1 MMAWVARSSHDHG
14 DCGGESTASRWPAA
28 STRWTRT
35 AFSRGDTSV
44 FTTAA
49 AGWSHE
55 ETLPHVLQHCPGTID
70 AIRGRHDDALK
81 SIERALLTSSG
92 DHHDRVGLRVNQTVP
107 SLASPA
113 LRSDLQLYNH
123 TKKTVVVV
131 EKQASDDPKSS
142 GLVRIAEHKR
152 AKYDRI
158 KRHLERQGWKVHLSA
173 IVYVTAAVTLCHRNT
188 TMLNHSLER
197 T

>member
-1 MMAWVARSSHDHG
+1 M
-14 DCGGESTASRWPAA
+14 
-28 STRWTRT
+28 
-35 AFSRGDTSV
+35 
-44 FTTAA
+44 
-49 AGWSHE
+49 
-55 ETLPHVLQHCPGTID
+55 D

-131 EKQASDDPKSS
+131 DLAVVFEKQASDDPKSS